1 MAQLTGKNIRT
12 EIKQLEIVSDDG
24 KRVITIEQTSDGN
37 VQLIER
43 DANDEPWAWDGRT
56 IYTLESDQRTLV
68 TTAISKADASYYRDR
83 LDKVV
88 STRFQIPQ
96 PVVEEVKED
105 CSPIAVADA
114 QAAAALTEKEA
125 RIEAVKFEMRLD
137 HTRDR
142 HVSADVE
149 GCPLCD
155 AKVIPSAPAKVPDD
169 FVWDEETDLA
179 DEAAE
184 DWMNASLGKY
194 HSDPYLADDTPGHA

>member
-155 AKVIPSAPAKVPDD
+155 AKVIPHVLDG
-169 FVWDEETDLA
+169 WDTDLA